1 LILESGSFAVLGDV
15 SFAFIPDILAQ
26 KDFFLDPPSG
36 WGGFKF
42 IPSFFAD
49 ARPLAFKPP
58 FGFFPS
64 LRCHAGDLAIEHRC
78 SNVGWNATIDAVVSQ
93 NTFAGNNYINR
104 HTVSNINFHEYVVVN
119 TYVTAL

>member
-1 LILESGSFAVLGDV
+1 LLILESGSFAVLGDV

-64 LRCHAGDLAIEHRC
+64 ALCHA
-78 SNVGWNATIDAVVSQ
+78 AVLCLV
-93 NTFAGNNYINR
+93 A
-104 HTVSNINFHEYVVVN
+104 NF
-119 TYVTAL
+119 

>member
-1 LILESGSFAVLGDV
+1 MRLSGSFAVLADV
-15 SFAFIPDILAQ
+15 NFAFMPVILAQ
-26 KDFFLDPPSG
+26 KEFFRDPPSG

-64 LRCHAGDLAIEHRC
+64 LRCHAGLLAILGHRFLTDHVYLQSHTATVC
-78 SNVGWNATIDAVVSQ
+78 ASHSNRQNIRHIAFDVSQ
-93 NTFAGNNYINR
+93 NR
-104 HTVSNINFHEYVVVN
+104 EEV
-119 TYVTAL
+119 